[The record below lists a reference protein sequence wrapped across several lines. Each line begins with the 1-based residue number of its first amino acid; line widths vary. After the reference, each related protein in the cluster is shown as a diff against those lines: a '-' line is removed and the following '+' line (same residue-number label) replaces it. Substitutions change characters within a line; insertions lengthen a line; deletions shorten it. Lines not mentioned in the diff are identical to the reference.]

1 MRFTLGVNPPAS
13 ETRPMTTLAGRHV
26 VTPDGVLSPGVVE
39 LDGDRIGAVS
49 ATTGVVPN
57 RTLVPGLV
65 DLQVNG
71 VDDVD
76 VASARGSDWDRLDG
90 LLLAHGVTTWCPTL
104 VTAPLDRYAQPLARI
119 AEAAGRPSDGGSSR
133 PFIAG
138 AHLEGPFLG
147 GKPGAHP
154 TDLIIEP
161 DLAWLAE
168 LPDIVRVVTLAPEVP
183 QGTEAISLLCAA
195 GVLVSLGHSS
205 ATFEQATAGVDA
217 GARLVTHGFNGMSG
231 LHHREPGMVGAALTD
246 DRVAVS
252 LIADGVHVHPA
263 ALAVAFRCK
272 PRGRVV
278 LVTDAV
284 AWRGGHDGTVG
295 ITNDGTAARL
305 ADGTLAGAVIGL
317 DQAVA
322 GVVHHSAVALEDAVF
337 AAATAP
343 ADLLGLGDRGRLATG
358 ARADVVV
365 LDDALRCRGSWVGGQ
380 PTDEPI

>member
-1 MRFTLGVNPPAS
+1 
-13 ETRPMTTLAGRHV
+13 MTTLAGRHV
-26 VTPDGVLSPGVVE
+26 VTPEGVLSPGVVE
-39 LDGDRIGAVS
+39 LDGDHIGAVS
-49 ATTGVVPN
+49 ATTGLVPD

-71 VDDVD
+71 VDDID
-76 VASARGSDWDRLDG
+76 VASARGADWDRLDG
-90 LLLAHGVTTWCPTL
+90 LLLAQGVTTWCPTL
-104 VTAPLDRYAQPLARI
+104 VTAPLDRYAEPLARI
-119 AEAAGRPSDGGSSR
+119 AEAADRPGDRGSPRPS
-133 PFIAG
+133 IAG

-168 LPDIVRVVTLAPEVP
+168 LPDIVRMVTLAPEAP
-183 QGTEAISLLCAA
+183 LAAEAIALLCARK
-195 GVLVSLGHSS
+195 VLVSLGHSS
-205 ATFEQATAGVDA
+205 ASFEQATDGVDA

-231 LHHREPGMVGAALTD
+231 LNHREPGMVGAALTD

-263 ALAVAFRCK
+263 ALTVAFRCK

-284 AWRGGHDGTVG
+284 AWRGDHVGAAG

-305 ADGTLAGAVIGL
+305 EDGTLAGAVTGL
-317 DQAVA
+317 DEAVGNVVRRS
-322 GVVHHSAVALEDAVF
+322 GVPLEVAVF

-343 ADLLGLGDRGRLATG
+343 ADLLGLGDRGRLERG
-358 ARADVVV
+358 ARADVVA
-365 LDDALRCRGSWVGGQ
+365 LDHEFRCRGAWVVGQ
-380 PTDEPI
+380 PTGECF